1 MSNLTVILILMAF
14 AFGAAF
20 VQRTTGFGFGIFI
33 MTVLPY
39 LLPTYGEA
47 TALSGM
53 LALVTSVILAIHYSK
68 FLEWKKLLP
77 ILITFLIVSLIA
89 IQIVSHLDKHFLK
102 KILGCTLIA
111 ASVYFWFFSEKIK
124 IKPNKATQVSLG
136 TLSGFMGGFF
146 GMQGP
151 PAVLYFIEVSKR
163 KEEYVALA
171 QTFFCIG
178 NFVMTFYRWN
188 AGFVSAEVIADW
200 CWAVPAVLLGTYV
213 GSLVFK
219 YISLPLLKHIVFIY
233 IGLSGLMELFF

>member
-1 MSNLTVILILMAF
+1 MAF

-33 MTVLPY
+33 MTMLPY

-53 LALVTSVILAIHYSK
+53 LAMVTSFILVYHYRK
-68 FLEWKKLLP
+68 MLVLKNLLP
-77 ILITFLIVSLIA
+77 ILITFLIVSFIA
-89 IQIVSHLDKHFLK
+89 IQIVTKLDKVILQ
-102 KILGCTLIA
+102 KILGIILIL
-111 ASVYFWFFSEKIK
+111 ASIYFWFFSERIK
-124 IKPNKATQVSLG
+124 IKTNLPTQVSLG

-151 PAVLYFIEVSKR
+151 PAVLYFIEVAKR

-171 QTFFCIG
+171 QTFFAVG
-178 NFVMTFYRWN
+178 NLVMTFYRAH
-188 AGFVSAEVIADW
+188 AGFVTREVCIDW

-219 YISLPLLKHIVFIY
+219 YISLPLLRHIVFIY
-233 IGLSGLMELFF
+233 VGISGVLELLR